1 MEEDTEKKHDKII
14 LRKKIKKGSNIRLIG
29 EDVKKNSK
37 VFSLGRKIRSV
48 DLSQLSSLGLKKIK
62 VYKKLKVG
70 IFSSGDELCEISKKK
85 KKYQIF
91 DSNKFSLLSMFRKI
105 GCEVK

>member
-1 MEEDTEKKHDKII
+1 MIKII

-29 EDVKKNSK
+29 EDVKRRIQK
-37 VFSLGRKIRSV
+37 FFHLEEKIRSV

-70 IFSSGDELCEISKKK
+70 IFSSGDEL
-85 KKYQIF
+85 
-91 DSNKFSLLSMFRKI
+91 
-105 GCEVK
+105 